1 MTYRHTHRMLR
12 RMRTTVRLDDVLL
25 DQARREAE
33 RRGTTLTALIE
44 QGLRLAML
52 PPRPVEKNARVR
64 LPVSRAAGG
73 LIAGIELD
81 DSSSVLDRMDGL
93 D

>member
-1 MTYRHTHRMLR
+1 
-12 RMRTTVRLDDVLL
+12 MRTTVRLDDGLL

-44 QGLRLAML
+44 EGLRLAIL
-52 PPRPVEKNARVR
+52 PPRKVVRSARVR
-64 LPVSRAAGG
+64 LPVSRARGG
-73 LIAGIELD
+73 LIPGVDLD
-81 DSSSVLDRMDGL
+81 DSSAVLDRMDDL